1 MLFRVRGGRCQVHI
15 HVALIH
21 ERRSR
26 IDERRVRREGVGAIV
41 LPELHRLIVIDL
53 VQGFKPEVTHR
64 EGLLHDRRVDG
75 SVLDSVQRIGIHV
88 PRHHLAAGV
97 AGALDG
103 VGHHLAR
110 NRIQADKG
118 IDLLCAGQS
127 QQLLGAVECSAGV
140 TLDVDHVDDA
150 DAGPGGKDVL
160 ETLQTSRR
168 RDTPVLTTK
177 GVQKIRQDALR
188 EIFSSLKKTPM
199 GSHETPHTGAG
210 VERLSETKKWIFG
223 DMPTNIDLTSTMTN
237 AFKRDGIENFN
248 LIEDDLEVYDTEN
261 LSTCATVL
269 MLDISHSM
277 ILYGED
283 RITPAKQVGLAL
295 SELIMTK
302 FPRDYIAL
310 VVFGDD
316 AKLMSINELPF
327 LNVGPYHTNTRAG
340 LQLARNLLRR
350 CGNVNKQIFMITD
363 GKPSAMFD
371 DAGRLYKNS
380 FGLDPRIVNKTLDEA
395 VACRREKITISTF
408 MVARDPYLINF
419 VEELTKANHGRAYYS
434 SINNLGQFIFVDYI
448 RNRRKRF
455 SS

>member
-1 MLFRVRGGRCQVHI
+1 MRFLYTKWTPQSQTDEQRLQSLMQLFSH
-15 HVALIH
+15 L
-21 ERRSR
+21 
-26 IDERRVRREGVGAIV
+26 
-41 LPELHRLIVIDL
+41 L
-53 VQGFKPEVTHR
+53 VQTSGDVEEAMEWLRQLAEEYGIFDENLSLEDLIAKLKERGIIEEV
-64 EGLLHDRRVDG
+64 D
-75 SVLDSVQRIGIHV
+75 
-88 PRHHLAAGV
+88 
-97 AGALDG
+97 
-103 VGHHLAR
+103 
-110 NRIQADKG
+110 N
-118 IDLLCAGQS
+118 
-127 QQLLGAVECSAGV
+127 
-140 TLDVDHVDDA
+140 
-150 DAGPGGKDVL
+150 
-160 ETLQTSRR
+160 
-168 RDTPVLTTK
+168 TPVLTTK
-177 GVQKIRQDALR
+177 GVQKIRQDALK

-210 VERLSETKKWIFG
+210 VERLSETKKWVFG

-248 LIEDDLEVYDTEN
+248 LTEDDLEVYDTEN

-316 AKLMSINELPF
+316 AKLVSINELPF
-327 LNVGPYHTNTRAG
+327 LNVGPFHTNTRAG

-380 FGLDPRIVNKTLDEA
+380 FGLDPKIVNKTLDEA
-395 VACRREKITISTF
+395 VACRREKITITTF

-434 SINNLGQFIFVDYI
+434 SLNNLGQFIFVDYI

-455 SS
+455 AS

>member
-1 MLFRVRGGRCQVHI
+1 MRFLYTKWTPQSQTDEQRMQSLMQLFSN
-15 HVALIH
+15 L
-21 ERRSR
+21 
-26 IDERRVRREGVGAIV
+26 
-41 LPELHRLIVIDL
+41 L
-53 VQGFKPEVTHR
+53 VQTSGDVEEAMEWLRQLAEEYGIFDENLSIEDLIQKLKDLGIIEEV
-64 EGLLHDRRVDG
+64 
-75 SVLDSVQRIGIHV
+75 
-88 PRHHLAAGV
+88 
-97 AGALDG
+97 
-103 VGHHLAR
+103 
-110 NRIQADKG
+110 NN
-118 IDLLCAGQS
+118 
-127 QQLLGAVECSAGV
+127 
-140 TLDVDHVDDA
+140 
-150 DAGPGGKDVL
+150 
-160 ETLQTSRR
+160 
-168 RDTPVLTTK
+168 TPVLTTK

-199 GSHETPHTGAG
+199 GTHETPHTGAG
-210 VERLSETKKWIFG
+210 VERLSETKKWMFG

-237 AFKRDGIENFN
+237 AFKRAGIDEFD
-248 LIEDDLEVYDTEN
+248 LTEDDLEVFETEN
-261 LSTCATVL
+261 LSSCATVL

-316 AKLMSINELPF
+316 AKLVSINELPF

-419 VEELTKANHGRAYYS
+419 VEDLTKANHGRAYYS
-434 SINNLGQFIFVDYI
+434 SLNNLGQFIFVDYI